1 MAISLAAHLPGCL
14 QVHVEDEDFDFE
26 QEEHRSR
33 QWMRRLLA
41 TLILLRYFDRWNS
54 LPEGVMDLPEQDC
67 KDASL
72 RSVQARPCG
81 TGARCDRQCG
91 HYLCYPATHV
101 LIGRVGGQ
109 TSEVLWHCR
118 ADQHCSS
125 CHACHACLPACR
137 RFKSSIEGGPE
148 SENCLPPGKNQQLP
162 TFGSSLSMS
171 ACRSRTNA
179 ACIILMPQGTLV
191 VSCCLH
197 VECAWNSSNSRTS
210 CLSCSL
216 VEVR

>member
-1 MAISLAAHLPGCL
+1 MHERVIKKFQANVEAWEHCGLYVGKRIGSYHRGSWYETTMTVCAPMPHGNAPSSHEQIFGQWLFPSRRISRVACRFMLKMKISISNK
-14 QVHVEDEDFDFE
+14 
-26 QEEHRSR
+26 EEHRSR

-41 TLILLRYFDRWNS
+41 TLIPLRYFDRWNS

-67 KDASL
+67 KDVSL

-125 CHACHACLPACR
+125 CHACHACLPACLPAIQVFHR
-137 RFKSSIEGGPE
+137 R
-148 SENCLPPGKNQQLP
+148 
-162 TFGSSLSMS
+162 
-171 ACRSRTNA
+171 RSR
-179 ACIILMPQGTLV
+179 
-191 VSCCLH
+191 
-197 VECAWNSSNSRTS
+197 E
-210 CLSCSL
+210 
-216 VEVR
+216 